1 MAWTFNP
8 FTGRLDYA
16 GSGGGGGAQYIDG
29 EVQFYADL
37 PIGIGVP
44 PLDSA
49 YIVREASGTWLI
61 NRHPAGIY
69 IRLSNTGALTDWTY
83 AGTFPDVFSDAN
95 FTLYNSVDA
104 TKNLQ
109 FDLSVISNTTT
120 RTLTIPDKDGTIELS
135 QEIRSDFV
143 TDTAYIGLAPLG
155 SAESDPVW
163 TIYRLVVDSGGNV
176 TTTTSTNVSWDDRL
190 TETYS

>member
-1 MAWTFNP
+1 MAWVFNP
-8 FTGRLDYA
+8 FTGKLDYA
-16 GSGGGGGAQYIDG
+16 GSGGGASYIDG

-37 PIGIGVP
+37 PVSIGFP
-44 PLDSA
+44 ALDAA
-49 YIVREASGTWLI
+49 YLVREGSGTWLI

-69 IRLSNTGALTDWTY
+69 IRLANSGALTDWTY

-95 FTLYNSVDA
+95 FTLYNNADA

-109 FDLSVISNTTT
+109 FDLSVISSLAT

-176 TTTTSTNVSWDDRL
+176 TTTTATNVSWDDRL